1 LSFHLV
7 CDQDPD
13 VVRRAFRD
21 FARAR
26 VPADCQIEFSPG
38 ISIHP
43 VRFAISNPA
52 FGKVRDALTTE
63 WGRQA
68 VYTCGDAAPAIY
80 ALREALGMEVI
91 VTSFPNEN
99 GFCGSPR
106 EIPEPAS
113 YRLGIRS
120 WARLLEAL
128 SQ

>member
-1 LSFHLV
+1 
-7 CDQDPD
+7 
-13 VVRRAFRD
+13 
-21 FARAR
+21 
-26 VPADCQIEFSPG
+26 
-38 ISIHP
+38 
-43 VRFAISNPA
+43 
-52 FGKVRDALTTE
+52 
-63 WGRQA
+63 
-68 VYTCGDAAPAIY
+68 
-80 ALREALGMEVI
+80 MEVI

>member
-1 LSFHLV
+1 
-7 CDQDPD
+7 
-13 VVRRAFRD
+13 
-21 FARAR
+21 
-26 VPADCQIEFSPG
+26 
-38 ISIHP
+38 

-68 VYTCGDAAPAIY
+68 DYTCGDAAPAIY

-91 VTSFPNEN
+91 VTSFLNEN